1 MVVKQY
7 TGRTIKVAET
17 DTNPIIITQ
26 RCVTPGKCL
35 PSLNTTISCFGTD
48 LGNFRLFLVRLNNIQ
63 RNRNNSVFFYNFIHV
78 LCICITL

>member
-7 TGRTIKVAET
+7 TGKTIKMAKT
-17 DTNPIIITQ
+17 DTHPIIITQ

-48 LGNFRLFLVRLNNIQ
+48 LGNFYILFSKIE
-63 RNRNNSVFFYNFIHV
+63 
-78 LCICITL
+78 